1 MDILNKK
8 TSLFKLSYG
17 FCRILFI
24 ITLLLSIFDIFLRTY
39 MPTFIQKIIDL
50 LNSEDLSSNKSMIE
64 IEVQKN
70 ILILIS
76 FGLLI
81 GISTIT
87 EFYLNVIARY
97 RYAKNLRYALF
108 TKVQNFSFQ
117 DIDKYPTGVI
127 VNYLNTDVDNIAKV
141 FRIFSVNNKNAI
153 LCFFLL

>member
-8 TSLFKLSYG
+8 TSLFKLSL

-87 EFYLNVIARY
+87 DFI
-97 RYAKNLRYALF
+97 
-108 TKVQNFSFQ
+108 
-117 DIDKYPTGVI
+117 
-127 VNYLNTDVDNIAKV
+127 
-141 FRIFSVNNKNAI
+141 
-153 LCFFLL
+153 

>member
-1 MDILNKK
+1 MV
-8 TSLFKLSYG
+8 
-17 FCRILFI
+17 CRILFI

-87 EFYLNVIARY
+87 EL
-97 RYAKNLRYALF
+97 LF
-108 TKVQNFSFQ
+108 KC
-117 DIDKYPTGVI
+117 Y
-127 VNYLNTDVDNIAKV
+127 
-141 FRIFSVNNKNAI
+141 
-153 LCFFLL
+153 C